1 MEDELRNLVDRV
13 KQGRQPLADA
23 DGDKLDWYSDELR
36 IDFIK
41 QCHEGGYILVVGSE
55 AILRRDLCGGDS
67 ARFILEKGKKT
78 GVFGQHI
85 ESFADLEDDFNL
97 NTKICKVIKANYED
111 FRQHALDYL
120 DPSLRLLLET
130 KCFRLV
136 ITTAFDPILELA
148 LNEIWKMKIDVKN
161 IFYGKAS
168 ADKDLDLAKKGRS
181 EFYDIDPTLYYAFGK
196 AYKDDA
202 SYIFGVKDGEKILTI
217 DRWLG
222 LQKPQ
227 SLLEYIKNRK
237 ILAVGCKFDDWL
249 FRFFWYILSQRP
261 TNDTS
266 SATPLFNL
274 VKNGSVA
281 VKLATEDEVRMKK
294 YIQRNSNIRYFDDSR
309 NFMSYIG
316 PDIIEYYPPTVGELF
331 ISYASEDYLFA
342 KDLYD
347 NLCEKNQNVWLDIRL
362 IPGDLYKDRIRNAI
376 KDCSIFL
383 PILSEQTIK
392 DILTPPSEER
402 FYRKEWRL
410 AQEKF
415 VESQRDSK
423 RFLVI
428 PIILKPY
435 EAKNN
440 DYHKPE
446 NIPPCIYDASC
457 FSPDRYLQI
466 SDLVDFIE
474 RKKRVDNYGKA

>member
-1 MEDELRNLVDRV
+1 MGEELNNLVDFV
-13 KQGRQPLADA
+13 KNSRRPLADA
-23 DGDKLDWYSDELR
+23 DGEEVNWYDDELR
-36 IDFIK
+36 LDFIK
-41 QCHEGGYILVVGSE
+41 QCHEGGYVLVIGSE
-55 AILRRDLCGGDS
+55 AVLRKDMGEGDS
-67 ARFILEKGKKT
+67 SRYILEKGKEK
-78 GVFGQHI
+78 GLFNHNI
-85 ESFADLEDDFNL
+85 ESFAELEDDTSL
-97 NTKICKVIKANYED
+97 NAKICKVIKSNYED
-111 FRQHALDYL
+111 FQKNALDYL

-130 KCFRLV
+130 KCFRLI

-148 LNEIWKMKIDVKN
+148 LNKIWNMKIDVKN
-161 IFYGKAS
+161 IFYGKAPV
-168 ADKDLDLAKKGRS
+168 DKDLDLAKKGRS

-222 LQKPQ
+222 IQKPQ
-227 SLLEYIKNRK
+227 SLLEYIKNKK

-266 SATPLFNL
+266 SATPLFNI

-281 VKLATEDEVRMKK
+281 VKLSTEDEERMKK
-294 YIQRNSNIRYFDDSR
+294 YIQRSNNIRYYDDSR

-316 PDIIEYYPPTVGELF
+316 PDIIEYYPPSAGELF
-331 ISYASEDYLFA
+331 ISYASEDFLFA

-347 NLCEKNQNVWLDIRL
+347 SLCERNQNVWLDIRL
-362 IPGDLYKDRIRNAI
+362 IPGDLYNNRIRNAI
-376 KDCSIFL
+376 KECSIFL
-383 PILSEQTIK
+383 PILSGQTMK

-402 FYRKEWRL
+402 FYRKEWKW

-415 VESQRDSK
+415 EESQKTRK
-423 RFLVI
+423 LFVVI

-435 EAKNN
+435 ETKNN
-440 DYHKPE
+440 EYHKPE
-446 NIPPCIYDASC
+446 NLLPCVYDASC
-457 FSPDRYLQI
+457 FFPDKNLQI

-474 RKKRVDNYGKA
+474 KQKENR